1 MIDQGRNLKE
11 NFGATMPMVGRICPP
26 PPGWNRVKESENLGA
41 TLVAPVAPLDTSLIV
56 MSVMID
62 IYQNVGKY
70 WNELQN

>member
-1 MIDQGRNLKE
+1 MRPCQWLAE
-11 NFGATMPMVGRICPP
+11 SV
-26 PPGWNRVKESENLGA
+26 PPGLNRVKESENLGA